1 MTPVAVVDGE
11 GYIEMTATA
20 EPALQN
26 LSHAEILSPLFL
38 DVEHFR
44 VAHVTTH
51 PVKMRFVGEVCRRD
65 APHLG
70 RQLNRPV
77 KIHDSGLLPQV
88 SAWRYQ
94 PSLERLRPVN
104 SISILGCR
112 EWFFSEVDELI
123 FDVGI
128 VVIMTFDAVLLMA
141 EGGCAV
147 MACSTIAALLQLFM
161 AYLGSVDF
169 HAELELSMAHFAGV
183 PQPMCPVRE

>member
-51 PVKMRFVGEVCRRD
+51 PVKMRFVGEVCRGD

-70 RQLNRPV
+70 CQFNRPV

-147 MACSTIAALLQLFM
+147 MACSTIAAILQLFM